1 MNIQPPFNFGTLV
14 PSMRIFLVRHGET
27 DWNLEKKAQGHTDIP
42 LNERGVRQAVAVAH
56 HLRNLG
62 RFNVLSSDL
71 IRASETAR
79 IIANQLGTQHQESPH
94 LREQGFGIFE
104 GKPYAEVGQELD
116 SLSQKLQLPR
126 HEVQPT
132 DGESAKMVWNR
143 IQPVIDSLCS
153 DTIIVCHGGTLG
165 LALAKL
171 LGGDFSLARSFWF
184 SNACINELER
194 QQNGVV
200 KLIRYNDVAH
210 LKGIE

>member
-1 MNIQPPFNFGTLV
+1 M
-14 PSMRIFLVRHGET
+14 RHGET

-56 HLRNLG
+56 HLKNLG
-62 RFNVLSSDL
+62 RCNVLSSDL

-79 IIANQLGTQHQESPH
+79 IIADQLDTQHQESPH

-143 IQPVIDSLCS
+143 IQPVIDSLYFG
-153 DTIIVCHGGTLG
+153 IFGNAKRVRARTLPPG
-165 LALAKL
+165 LDP
-171 LGGDFSLARSFWF
+171 GRWSRHH
-184 SNACINELER
+184 
-194 QQNGVV
+194 V
-200 KLIRYNDVAH
+200 KR
-210 LKGIE
+210 